1 MARNGKCANRLAR
14 RLSSRS
20 VPTRACGK
28 ILVLCAAAA
37 LGWSAAAI
45 AATGGASSPTGPS
58 GASGASGTTGTTGTA
73 ALTPLARL
81 DRKMA
86 AAMKPLGADSGAFV
100 FDLATGH
107 VLYDDDGAVPRSPA
121 SVEKLY
127 TLTAALE
134 LFGPSGTLTTSVYGV
149 GSLEP
154 GGVWDGNLYL
164 RGGGD
169 PTFGDVQFIKDW
181 YGEGTS
187 VGALAAK
194 LIAATHITRVDGS
207 IIGDESY
214 FDSLRGD
221 PASNYEPDP
230 NLVGELSALS
240 FDRGAVGRQ
249 GTPAAHAAC
258 ELSGALY
265 RDHVKVTGHAE
276 RGVTP
281 AGARALASIASPPMS
296 ALAGLTATPSDDF
309 FAEMILKALG
319 AHFGAGGSTAAGAAV
334 VAKALANLGITPQIV
349 DGSGLSR
356 ADLTSPEQV
365 VTLLRDLSP
374 GGVASLQTVGAD
386 LHSALPV
393 AGKTGTLEGRML
405 GTAAY
410 GNCQAKTGTLSNAS
424 DLAGWCDGNYV
435 FALLMN
441 DVDVWNAE
449 KAQDKIVE
457 ALASYGATNEPH
469 SSSARKPA
477 SSSTGTPSR

>member
-1 MARNGKCANRLAR
+1 M
-14 RLSSRS
+14 
-20 VPTRACGK
+20 
-28 ILVLCAAAA
+28 LCAAAA

-45 AATGGASSPTGPS
+45 AATGGASSPTGSS
-58 GASGASGTTGTTGTA
+58 GATGPSGTTGTSGT
-73 ALTPLARL
+73 TPLTALAKL
-81 DRKMA
+81 DRKIA
-86 AAMKPLGADSGAFV
+86 AAMKPLGADSGAYV
-100 FDLATGH
+100 YDLATGH
-107 VLYDDDGAVPRSPA
+107 VLYDADGAVPRYPA

-134 LFGPSGTLTTSVYGV
+134 LFGASGTLTTSVYGV
-149 GSLEP
+149 GTLQP

-169 PTFGDVQFIKDW
+169 PTFGDVRFIKNW

-194 LIAATHITRVDGS
+194 LVAATHITRVDGS

-221 PASNYEPDP
+221 PASNFEPDP

-249 GTPAAHAAC
+249 RTPAAHAAW

-265 RDHVKVTGHAE
+265 RDHVEVTGHAE
-276 RGVTP
+276 RGTTP
-281 AGARALASIASPPMS
+281 AGARPLASIASPPMS
-296 ALAGLTATPSDDF
+296 VLADLTATPSDDF

-319 AHFGAGGSTAAGAAV
+319 ARYGAAGSTAAGAAV
-334 VAKALANLGITPQIV
+334 VTRVLAGLGITPQIV

-356 ADLTSPEQV
+356 ADLTTPEQV

-374 GGVASLQTVGAD
+374 GGVAALQGVGAD
-386 LHSALPV
+386 LHAALPV
-393 AGKTGTLEGRML
+393 VGRTGTLVTRML
-405 GTAAY
+405 GTAAD

-441 DVDVWNAE
+441 DVDVWNAQ

-457 ALASYGATNEPH
+457 ALASYGLARTAEPH

-477 SSSTGTPSR
+477 SSSNGTPSR